1 MTITAAEVRET
12 RFSSPPRSRRGY
24 NSEEVDRFVEQIAV
38 RLDTGD
44 GLTSNDVY
52 RAQFG
57 KAPLFMSRGYDPEE
71 VDTFLERILAELQRQ
86 EESTSEPPEPDQPI
100 T

>member
-12 RFSSPPRSRRGY
+12 RFASPPRSRRGY
-24 NSEEVDRFVEQIAV
+24 SSEEVDRFVELVAT

-57 KAPLFMSRGYDPEE
+57 KAPLLMSRGYDPAE
-71 VDTFLERILAELQRQ
+71 VDSFLERILTELQRQ
-86 EESTSEPPEPDQPI
+86 EEATPEPPEAEQPI
-100 T
+100 A

>member
-24 NSEEVDRFVEQIAV
+24 DSEEVDKFVELIAT
-38 RLDTGD
+38 RLDTGE
-44 GLTSNDVY
+44 GLSSNDVY
-52 RAQFG
+52 RAQFR
-57 KAPLFMSRGYDPEE
+57 KAPLLMSRGYDPEE
-71 VDTFLERILAELQRQ
+71 VDTFLERILTELQRQ
-86 EESTSEPPEPDQPI
+86 EEGTPESSEPDKPI